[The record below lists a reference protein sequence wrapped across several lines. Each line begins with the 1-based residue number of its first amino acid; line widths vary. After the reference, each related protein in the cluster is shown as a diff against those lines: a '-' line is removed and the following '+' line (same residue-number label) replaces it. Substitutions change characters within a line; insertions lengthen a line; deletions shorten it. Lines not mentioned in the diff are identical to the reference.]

1 MYLLHLIKVFKEC
14 QDTWKAIIVDE
25 FQDTSTMQYKL
36 LRMLGSHNHIT
47 IVGDDDQVRFF
58 PHKNYLISVE
68 YSK

>member
-1 MYLLHLIKVFKEC
+1 MYFLHLTKVFKEC

-47 IVGDDDQVRFF
+47 IVGDDDQVRCLLVSN
-58 PHKNYLISVE
+58 KTYLFSLF
-68 YSK
+68 

>member
-1 MYLLHLIKVFKEC
+1 MTLDISLCLRVFAMKVFKEC

-47 IVGDDDQVRFF
+47 IVGDDDQV
-58 PHKNYLISVE
+58 PYLQT
-68 YSK
+68 

>member
-1 MYLLHLIKVFKEC
+1 MTLDISLRLHVFGMKVFKEC

-47 IVGDDDQVRFF
+47 IVGDDDQV
-58 PHKNYLISVE
+58 PYLQA
-68 YSK
+68 